1 MMIVISGGNGSGK
14 SAYAEKKI
22 LSLRG
27 AEPLYYLAT
36 MQIYDGEG
44 RKKVERHR
52 KLRAG
57 KGFVTIEQ
65 PLNIGAAAYAVE
77 GRASVLLECM
87 SNLTANEMFTNA
99 GAGLPEVSQVEAHVM
114 DGVQRL
120 MMGTKHLVIVTNNVF
135 DDGNSYDEGTMRYM
149 ETLGRIN
156 CRLAELADEVTE
168 VVAGIPVEVK

>member
-1 MMIVISGGNGSGK
+1 MVIIISGGSGSGK

-27 AEPLYYLAT
+27 VEPRYYLAT
-36 MQIYDGEG
+36 MQIYDAEG
-44 RKKVERHR
+44 KKKVERHR

-65 PLNIGAAAYAVE
+65 PLNVGAAADAVE
-77 GRASVLLECM
+77 ERASVLLECM
-87 SNLTANEMFTNA
+87 SNLVANEMFTNA
-99 GAGLPEVSQVEAHVM
+99 EAGLPEASQVEVRVM
-114 DGVQRL
+114 GGVRRL
-120 MMGTKHLVIVTNNVF
+120 AERTKHLVIVTNNVF
-135 DDGNSYDEGTMRYM
+135 EDGSSYDEGTMRYM

>member
-1 MMIVISGGNGSGK
+1 MVIIISGGSGSGK

-27 AEPLYYLAT
+27 VEPLYYLAT
-36 MQIYDGEG
+36 MQIYDAEG
-44 RKKVERHR
+44 KKKVERHR

-65 PLNIGAAAYAVE
+65 PLNVGAAADAVE
-77 GRASVLLECM
+77 ERASVLLECM
-87 SNLTANEMFTNA
+87 SNLIANEMFTNA
-99 GAGLPEVSQVEAHVM
+99 EAGLPEASQVEVCVM
-114 DGVQRL
+114 DGVRRL
-120 MMGTKHLVIVTNNVF
+120 AERTTHLVIVTNNVF
-135 DDGNSYDEGTMRYM
+135 EDGSSYDEGTMRYM

-168 VVAGIPVEVK
+168 VVTGIPVEVK

>member
-1 MMIVISGGNGSGK
+1 MVIIISGGSGSGK

-27 AEPLYYLAT
+27 VEPLYYLAT
-36 MQIYDGEG
+36 MQIYDAEG
-44 RKKVERHR
+44 KKKVERHR

-65 PLNIGAAAYAVE
+65 PLNVGAAADAVE
-77 GRASVLLECM
+77 ERASVLLECM
-87 SNLTANEMFTNA
+87 SNLIANEMFTNA
-99 GAGLPEVSQVEAHVM
+99 EAGLPEASQVEVRVM
-114 DGVQRL
+114 DGVRRL
-120 MMGTKHLVIVTNNVF
+120 AERTTLLVIVTNNVF
-135 DDGNSYDEGTMRYM
+135 EDGSSYDEGTMRYM

-168 VVAGIPVEVK
+168 VVTGIPVEVK

>member
-1 MMIVISGGNGSGK
+1 MIIVISGGSGSGK

-27 AEPLYYLAT
+27 TEPLYYLAT

-44 RKKVERHR
+44 KKKVERHR

-57 KGFVTIEQ
+57 KGFITIEQ
-65 PLNIGAAAYAVE
+65 PLNVGAAADAAE
-77 GRASVLLECM
+77 GPASVLLECM
-87 SNLTANEMFTNA
+87 SNLTANEMFVNA
-99 GAGLPEVSQVEAHVM
+99 DTGLPEVSQVEERVM
-114 DGVQRL
+114 DGIRRL
-120 MMGTKHLVIVTNNVF
+120 VKKTKHLVIVTNNVF
-135 DDGNSYDEGTMRYM
+135 EDGECYDEGTMRYM

>member
-1 MMIVISGGNGSGK
+1 MIIVISGGSGSGK
-14 SAYAEKKI
+14 SAYAEKKM
-22 LSLRG
+22 LLLRE

-44 RKKVERHR
+44 KKKVERHR
-52 KLRAG
+52 RLRAG

-65 PLNIGAAAYAVE
+65 PLNVGAAADAVE
-77 GRASVLLECM
+77 ERALVLLECM

-99 GAGLPEVSQVEAHVM
+99 EAGLPEVSQVEDRVM

-120 MMGTKHLVIVTNNVF
+120 MKRTKHLVIVTNNVF
-135 DDGNSYDEGTMRYM
+135 EDGDSYDEGTMRYM